1 MIINWISVGLV
12 ILVFIVWFRRMVI
25 KVQLQRL
32 NLPTDTSP
40 SFQRKL
46 EFVKQ
51 TEQEKHVS
59 ALLYLTI
66 FLAMGLLLTTYGLFK
81 MEEQV
86 YIMSERSNQLKD
98 ELYTLKKE
106 QRQIVT
112 KLPIKEYPKKGIGL
126 KKYPWDE
133 LFSKEN
139 REKQYEIESDLST
152 KVSSYFGL
160 STTLIVLDIPTQ
172 TLNIALAGDSGSEE
186 NRQQIKDNIKAFAKE
201 AKDVSKL
208 TQITFQMNLMNDKN
222 KKKTYSCTFSREK
235 ADEDFSLIQED
246 E

>member
-1 MIINWISVGLV
+1 MI
-12 ILVFIVWFRRMVI
+12 I

-32 NLPTDTSP
+32 KVPPNTPL

-46 EFVKQ
+46 EYVKQ
-51 TEQEKHVS
+51 AEQEKHVS
-59 ALLYLTI
+59 ALLMLTMI
-66 FLAMGLLLTTYGLFK
+66 LAIGLLLSTYGLLQ
-81 MEEQV
+81 MEDQLHIV
-86 YIMSERSNQLKD
+86 SERTNQLKD

-106 QRQIVT
+106 QKQLIN
-112 KLPIKEYPKKGIGL
+112 KLPIKAYPKKGIGL
-126 KKYPWDE
+126 KDYPWDK
-133 LFSKEN
+133 LFKDGN

-152 KVSSYFGL
+152 KVSPYFGL

-186 NRQQIKDNIKAFAKE
+186 NRQQIKDNIKDFAKE
-201 AKDVSKL
+201 AKDVSNL
-208 TQITFQMNLMNDKN
+208 TQITFQMNLMNDKE

-235 ADEDFSLIQED
+235 AEEDFQLIQED

>member
-1 MIINWISVGLV
+1 
-12 ILVFIVWFRRMVI
+12 MVI

-32 NLPTDTSP
+32 QLPKNTPP

-46 EFVKQ
+46 EYVKQ
-51 TEQEKHVS
+51 AEQTKHVS

-81 MEEQV
+81 VEDQLHGL
-86 YIMSERSNQLKD
+86 SERSNQLKD

-106 QRQIVT
+106 QKQIIT

-126 KKYPWDE
+126 KDYSWEE
-133 LFSKEN
+133 LFSEEK

-152 KVSSYFGL
+152 KVSPYFGL

-201 AKDVSKL
+201 AKAITKL
-208 TQITFQMNLMNDKN
+208 NQITFQMNLMNDKD

-235 ADEDFSLIQED
+235 ASEEFTLIQED

>member
-12 ILVFIVWFRRMVI
+12 ILILIVWFRRMII

-32 NLPTDTSP
+32 NVPPGTPL

-46 EFVKQ
+46 EYVKQ
-51 TEQEKHVS
+51 AEQEKHVS
-59 ALLYLTI
+59 ALLFLAI
-66 FLAMGLLLTTYGLFK
+66 FLALGLLLTTYGLFK
-81 MEEQV
+81 VEDQLH
-86 YIMSERSNQLKD
+86 IMTERTNQLKD

-106 QRQIVT
+106 QKQLIN
-112 KLPIKEYPKKGIGL
+112 KLPIKAYPEKGIGL
-126 KKYPWDE
+126 KAYPWDA
-133 LFSKEN
+133 LFSEEN

-152 KVSSYFGL
+152 KVSPYFGL

-201 AKDVSKL
+201 AKDISKL
-208 TQITFQMNLMNDKN
+208 TQITFQMNLMNDKD

-235 ADEDFSLIQED
+235 AEEDFQLIQE
-246 E
+246 EE